1 MLDLTILMPCYNE
14 ESTIAACIEE
24 AQSYLAAS
32 GLAGEI
38 LVVDNN
44 STDRSAEIAASLG
57 ARIVPES
64 VPGYGSALRRG
75 IAEARGRVIIFADAD
90 TTYDFAH
97 LDPLYRPLAEK
108 RYDMMIGIRQI
119 QPGAMSWSHRV
130 GVKFLSALGRWR
142 FHTDV
147 RDFHCGIRGITR
159 EAASRCTWTCPGME
173 FATEMIAEA
182 VNQGLRIGQVEVPL
196 RCCQDRERV
205 PKLRTVRDG
214 LRHLRF
220 IFSYPARRGRG

>member
-1 MLDLTILMPCYNE
+1 MLDLTILMPCCNE
-14 ESTIAACIEE
+14 ESTIRYCIEE
-24 AQSYLAAS
+24 AQTYLIAS
-32 GLAGEI
+32 DLQGEV

-44 STDRSAEIAASLG
+44 STDRSAAIAASLG
-57 ARIVPES
+57 ARVVPES
-64 VPGYGSALRRG
+64 VPGYGSALRPG
-75 IAEARGRVIIFADAD
+75 IAEAAGRVIIFADSD

-97 LDPLYRPLAEK
+97 LDPLYRPLAEG
-108 RYDMMIGIRQI
+108 RFDMMVGIRRI
-119 QPGAMSWSHRV
+119 QPGAMSLSHIL
-130 GVKFLSALGRWR
+130 GVRFLSALARWR

-182 VNQGLRIGQVEVPL
+182 VRVGLRIGQTEVPL
-196 RCCQDRERV
+196 RKCQDAKRK
-205 PKLRTVRDG
+205 PKLRTIRDG

-220 IFSYPARRGRG
+220 ICAWKVN